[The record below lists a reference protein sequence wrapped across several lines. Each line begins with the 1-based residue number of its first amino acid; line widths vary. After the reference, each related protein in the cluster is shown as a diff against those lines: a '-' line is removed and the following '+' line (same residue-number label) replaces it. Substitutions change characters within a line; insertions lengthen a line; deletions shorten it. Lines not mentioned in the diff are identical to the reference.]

1 MEQQGASLDLP
12 LITEATN
19 EFYRQVYGNSD
30 LAPIFKGY
38 NMVVLRRHVCYFIL
52 QLSAFDTPLSEPQ
65 IEYLRKVHAPVIE
78 ERGATQRHFD
88 IVASLLVTSLRA
100 AGAQACQHSS
110 CRGSS
115 RPAPCSS
122 SSSSSSSSGSGRHS
136 SVSSARSSLWQAVTD
151 ALSCSVA
158 CQHSSCRGSS
168 RPAPC
173 SSSSSSSSSSHSKFL
188 LQHLHRLQSRLHSGS
203 SRTSIGDW
211 SSNCS
216 SCQLAVQQQ
225 SKLCQ

>member
-52 QLSAFDTPLSEPQ
+52 QLSAFDTPISEPQ

-88 IVASLLVTSLRA
+88 IVASLLVTSFRA
-100 AGAQACQHSS
+100 AGAQGSALLLMQSKLRPLRDIFPLHAAASAS
-110 CRGSS
+110 GSQAGSS
-115 RPAPCSS
+115 LNSVDGAIMLQER
-122 SSSSSSSSGSGRHS
+122 GRE
-136 SVSSARSSLWQAVTD
+136 QA
-151 ALSCSVA
+151 AQQA
-158 CQHSSCRGSS
+158 KQ
-168 RPAPC
+168 
-173 SSSSSSSSSSHSKFL
+173 
-188 LQHLHRLQSRLHSGS
+188 QQ
-203 SRTSIGDW
+203 
-211 SSNCS
+211 
-216 SCQLAVQQQ
+216 QQQQ
-225 SKLCQ
+225 SPQQRRQQRKRRGVAVVTC